1 MSRTKEHYHDLL
13 MYQYY
18 CKIYDDAA
26 MPLWVLEQYGIPP
39 SIAVEQYGVRV
50 EEPQPSVEDMLNA
63 NEAMDIE
70 TEKLDEEYRNLAIGE
85 KMLIDV
91 VFDDDGTAYP
101 QYITKQ

>member
-1 MSRTKEHYHDLL
+1 
-13 MYQYY
+13 MYQHY

-39 SIAVEQYGVRV
+39 MVAVEQYGVRV
-50 EEPQPSVEDMLNA
+50 EEPQPSEQDMINA
-63 NEAMDIE
+63 YEAMNHKTDE
-70 TEKLDEEYRNLAIGE
+70 LDEEYRNLAVGE

-101 QYITKQ
+101 EYITKE